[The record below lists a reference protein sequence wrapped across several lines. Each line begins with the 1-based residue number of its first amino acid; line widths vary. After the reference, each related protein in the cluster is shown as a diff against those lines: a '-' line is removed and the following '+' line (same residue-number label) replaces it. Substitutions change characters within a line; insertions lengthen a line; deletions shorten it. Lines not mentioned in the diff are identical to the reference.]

1 MRRVLKEGERWS
13 RRRGRWKGRWPS
25 GGPDRLLKFKLQ
37 IFFFFFAKSWWLFK
51 GSVLRPEATVRTV
64 CT

>member
-1 MRRVLKEGERWS
+1 MRQVLKEGERWS

-37 IFFFFFAKSWWLFK
+37 IFFFFLQNLGGCLKA
-51 GSVLRPEATVRTV
+51 V
-64 CT
+64 C